1 MDEKMSKTLNSKPGD
16 LIRSF
21 NMKMD
26 NHDYVRS
33 ICVSLDEK
41 LIYVSFNWNKDIRV
55 FNVPHNKEESKIN
68 KNPWKVM
75 YMEFTQFSSISPTNS
90 SSVDPLIIP
99 LAFGLVSP
107 GKEKGLSKD
116 MGVQSPPWFYPKMS
130 NFYFLWEVIIC

>member
-1 MDEKMSKTLNSKPGD
+1 MDKKMSKTQNSKPGD

-68 KNPWKVM
+68 KNP
-75 YMEFTQFSSISPTNS
+75 
-90 SSVDPLIIP
+90 
-99 LAFGLVSP
+99 
-107 GKEKGLSKD
+107 
-116 MGVQSPPWFYPKMS
+116 
-130 NFYFLWEVIIC
+130 